1 MFVRND
7 AKLFRFCRSKC
18 RKNFNMKRNPRKLRW
33 TKAYR
38 KAAGKEMVV
47 DSTFSFERRRNRVE
61 KYDRDLV
68 ATTLRAMPVI
78 SKVQSARAKDFH
90 KQRMVVRIKETRK
103 DALRELET
111 NTELI
116 RPMVVREALEK
127 KNVLTAM
134 EDAAPENMEAEVNE

>member
-1 MFVRND
+1 
-7 AKLFRFCRSKC
+7 
-18 RKNFNMKRNPRKLRW
+18 
-33 TKAYR
+33 
-38 KAAGKEMVV
+38 MVV
-47 DSTFSFERRRNRVE
+47 DSTFSFERRRNRIE

-78 SKVQSARAKDFH
+78 AKVQSARAKDFH
-90 KQRMVVRIKETRK
+90 KQRMVVRVKETRK

-127 KNVLTAM
+127 KDAITAM
-134 EDAAPENMEAEVNE
+134 EDAAPEGMEAEVNE